1 MKLANMD
8 SASWLQESY
17 SLLSQRAGARKN
29 WPQLGFCD
37 PAAQIV
43 LDRLNAGIRYLQ
55 PVSTPSDCIALKRSQ
70 WMDHRCQQFF
80 ARYPH
85 ALCVELGAGFST
97 RFHRLS
103 ELADWPRFR
112 WLEVDTADV
121 IQQKAKLLPA
131 IDNYELVA
139 ANIVDG
145 DWLAHWQGEPLIIV
159 LEHRLMFMSQAEV
172 QHVFAGIAKHV
183 QGRAPVEIVFD
194 YLSPATLFWAHL
206 KSLCGLASAP
216 AYRSSLRSAQ
226 ELCDIDPCYSVL
238 RDMDIRPQDTFWQS
252 CSSAIYQRISGGLY
266 LQACASVSI
275 PA

>member
-1 MKLANMD
+1 MKLASMD
-8 SASWLQESY
+8 TSAWLQESY

-43 LDRLNAGIRYLQ
+43 LDRLNAGIRSLQ
-55 PVSTPSDCIALKRSQ
+55 PASTPADCLALKRSQ

-112 WLEVDTADV
+112 WLEVDTAEI
-121 IQQKAKLLPA
+121 IQQKTKLLPA
-131 IDNYELVA
+131 IDNYELAA
-139 ANIVDG
+139 ANLVDG
-145 DWLAHWQGEPLIIV
+145 DWLAHSQGEPLIIV
-159 LEHRLMFMSQAEV
+159 LEHRLMFMSSAEL
-172 QHVFAGIAKHV
+172 HKLFSRIADCT
-183 QGRAPVEIVFD
+183 QGKVPVEIVFD
-194 YLSPATLFWAHL
+194 YLSPATLFYAHL
-206 KSLCGLASAP
+206 KSLLGFGGQP
-216 AYRSSLRSAQ
+216 YRSSLRSAQ
-226 ELCDIDPCYSVL
+226 ALVDIDPRYSVL
-238 RDMDIRPQDTFWQS
+238 RDMDIREPDTLWQS
-252 CSSAIYQRISGGLY
+252 WSSAIYQRMSGGRY
-266 LQACASVSI
+266 LQACASVSL

>member
-1 MKLANMD
+1 MKFASMD
-8 SASWLQESY
+8 TSAWLQESY

-55 PVSTPSDCIALKRSQ
+55 PASTPADCLALKRSQ

-80 ARYPH
+80 SRYPH

-112 WLEVDTADV
+112 WLEVDSAEI
-121 IQQKAKLLPA
+121 IQQKSKLLPA
-131 IDNYELVA
+131 IDNYQLVA
-139 ANIVDG
+139 ANVVEG
-145 DWLAHWQGEPLIIV
+145 DWLMHWQGEPLVIV
-159 LEHRLMFMSQAEV
+159 LEHRLMFMSPVEL
-172 QHVFAGIAKHV
+172 HSLFSRIADLT
-183 QGRAPVEIVFD
+183 QGKAPVEIVFD
-194 YLSPATLFWAHL
+194 YLSPATFFFSHL
-206 KSLCGLASAP
+206 KSLCGFSSGP

-226 ELCDIDPCYSVL
+226 VLCDIDPRYSVL
-238 RDMDIRPQDTFWQS
+238 RDIDIRTHDTFWQS